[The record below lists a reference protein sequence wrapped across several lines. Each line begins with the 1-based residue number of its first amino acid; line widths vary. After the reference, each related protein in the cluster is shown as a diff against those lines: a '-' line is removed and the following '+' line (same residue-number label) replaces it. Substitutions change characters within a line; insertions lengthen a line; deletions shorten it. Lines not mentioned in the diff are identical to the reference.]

1 MSKQPLYSDA
11 EFVGATQLNNS
22 ATVVYAGQQED
33 LVATHSPGLINPGT
47 VAVTASGM
55 VFTFTC
61 GSNFA
66 GVFGNG
72 FLGRAFGTTAGS
84 TTNVYTVD
92 LTSYVPGSGSQVV
105 YISIAGTGVDQ
116 SPYTVMGPPAGHPD
130 FDATFVP
137 YTAYASVYN
146 TLAFGAT
153 TTAPDNSTTL
163 EFGRITLSAGQSSV
177 LVSQLVLSH
186 QVFAGSVLNH
196 TGIAAATYAYPDS
209 ITVGA
214 DGRVS
219 AISDAASPPVYNT
232 STGGD
237 SIQMAWES
245 SGGVVAVVVDTTSLG
260 NLVTTTTTLGGSLLG
275 SMPNPTL
282 SHTGIAATT
291 YTYPETITVNAEGR
305 VTAISDWAYAPVI
318 SGQNTG
324 THNQVFLGWTSG
336 GQVDIQVDSTPLGY
350 VITSQFG
357 MGGVLQGNITAPTL
371 VNYGPGSGTYKYPS
385 SITVGADGRVA
396 GIQDYGWPAVLN
408 STPNNSDTIYLAWNP
423 DGTGK
428 IYVQVDSTFEGHM
441 VTDASV
447 CWPSSLSGNGY
458 QKLPNGLI
466 LQWFTVPVNTGTVE
480 YTTNYPIAFPSV
492 SLFACCSFQANVP
505 PATGAAGVQLYSN
518 SQCVVIN
525 TAPAGGSDGFNVFAI
540 GY

>member
-33 LVATHSPGLINPGT
+33 LIATHSPGLINPST
-47 VAVTASGM
+47 VTVTASGM

-61 GSNFA
+61 GSTFA

-186 QVFAGSVLNH
+186 QVLASSVLNN
-196 TGIAAATYAYPDS
+196 TGVTAGSYNGGA

-214 DGRVS
+214 DGRV
-219 AISDAASPPVYNT
+219 
-232 STGGD
+232 
-237 SIQMAWES
+237 
-245 SGGVVAVVVDTTSLG
+245 
-260 NLVTTTTTLGGSLLG
+260 
-275 SMPNPTL
+275 
-282 SHTGIAATT
+282 
-291 YTYPETITVNAEGR
+291 
-305 VTAISDWAYAPVI
+305 TAISNELGRLINVQTFSANSTYTPTAGTTTAEILIVAGGGGGGGAPGI
-318 SGQNTG
+318 GTGSSGPYG
-324 THNQVFLGWTSG
+324 VGCGGGGAGGAVLWRGPVSG
-336 GQVDIQVDSTPLGY
+336 L
-350 VITSQFG
+350 
-357 MGGVLQGNITAPTL
+357 
-371 VNYGPGSGTYKYPS
+371 SGAA
-385 SITVGADGRVA
+385 ITVGAA
-396 GIQDYGWPAVLN
+396 GSGGPAG
-408 STPNNSDTIYLAWNP
+408 SIG
-423 DGTGK
+423 GTG
-428 IYVQVDSTFEGHM
+428 G
-441 VTDASV
+441 
-447 CWPSSLSGNGY
+447 SSSFVLSG
-458 QKLPNGLI
+458 
-466 LQWFTVPVNTGTVE
+466 
-480 YTTNYPIAFPSV
+480 
-492 SLFACCSFQANVP
+492 
-505 PATGAAGVQLYSN
+505 
-518 SQCVVIN
+518 VIN
-525 TAPAGGSDGFNVFAI
+525 LLANGGNGGSTAPALNQTIGCPGGGGGGAGASLLNGGAIVYTAAGSPGAPGLWFAVTGGSLMSGVGGPSVLGGGAPGVSNSTGQAAASYGAGGGGASSFTLGSVTSPGYAGGAGGHGFVI
-540 GY
+540 IREYS